1 MTTDAPTG
9 YRSGFVAIVGRPNV
23 GKSTLM
29 NRIVGEKVAIATPKP
44 QTTRDRIRAI
54 RTYDDWQVVFVDTP
68 GIHEAKGL
76 LNRYLID
83 VAIGT
88 LRDVDL
94 VYLLVD
100 AAKLQGVE
108 EEALA
113 PLRRIVEAI
122 AAAGT
127 PTLLLLNKIDRV
139 RDKAKLLPL
148 IETLGAMHAF
158 EEVVPISART
168 GDGLEGLEALTRSR
182 LPEGPALFPEDSLTD
197 RSLRFLAAELVREQ
211 LFLQLQQELPYHAA
225 VTVEAWEE
233 KPQVTVIHAAIH
245 VAREGHKGMVIGR
258 RGARLKEIGT
268 RARAGLERMLDT
280 RVHLEL
286 HVRVEERWTERP
298 GALRKLGYD
307 DR

>member
-44 QTTRDRIRAI
+44 QTTRDRIRGI

-100 AAKLQGVE
+100 R
-108 EEALA
+108 
-113 PLRRIVEAI
+113 P
-122 AAAGT
+122 
-127 PTLLLLNKIDRV
+127 
-139 RDKAKLLPL
+139 
-148 IETLGAMHAF
+148 AM
-158 EEVVPISART
+158 AR
-168 GDGLEGLEALTRSR
+168 
-182 LPEGPALFPEDSLTD
+182 
-197 RSLRFLAAELVREQ
+197 
-211 LFLQLQQELPYHAA
+211 H
-225 VTVEAWEE
+225 
-233 KPQVTVIHAAIH
+233 
-245 VAREGHKGMVIGR
+245 
-258 RGARLKEIGT
+258 
-268 RARAGLERMLDT
+268 RARVSVG
-280 RVHLEL
+280 
-286 HVRVEERWTERP
+286 P
-298 GALRKLGYD
+298 SGAALSWEF
-307 DR
+307 